1 MIVVGIDPGKN
12 GGIVVIN
19 DGENTNDSP
28 MAEMHKCPPSAV
40 EMSNILRGSMNTA
53 WSQQDRIVVAIE
65 KVWAFPTD
73 ARSAAFKFGVNYGT
87 WLGIIGSLDLAYME
101 VPPKTWMSSY
111 DPIPKNKKERKE
123 YLKQT
128 CTTMYNEMFLYK
140 KNITYAV
147 SDAALIALW
156 CLERKLN
163 EDDRE

>member
-1 MIVVGIDPGKN
+1 
-12 GGIVVIN
+12 
-19 DGENTNDSP
+19 

-87 WLGIIGSLDLAYME
+87 WLGIIGSLNLPYME

-111 DPIPKNKKERKE
+111 EPIPKSKKERKE

-128 CTTMYNEMFLYK
+128 CTTMYKEMFLYK

-147 SDAALIALW
+147 SDAGLIALW

-163 EDDRE
+163 E

>member
-28 MAEMHKCPPSAV
+28 SVEMHKCPPSAV
-40 EMSNILRGSMNTA
+40 GMSDILTKARNIA

-73 ARSAAFKFGVNYGT
+73 ARSAAFKFGVNYGM
-87 WLGIIGSLDLAYME
+87 WLGIIGSLDLPFME
-101 VPPKTWMSSY
+101 VPPKVWMSSY
-111 DPIPKNKKERKE
+111 APVPKDKKERKQ
-123 YLKQT
+123 YLKDT
-128 CTTMYNEMFLYK
+128 CITMYKDIFLYD
-140 KNITYAV
+140 KNVTYAV

-156 CLERKLN
+156 CLERKN
-163 EDDRE
+163 IED

>member
-28 MAEMHKCPPSAV
+28 SVEMHKCPPSSV
-40 EMSNILRGSMNTA
+40 GMSDILTKARNIA

-73 ARSAAFKFGVNYGT
+73 ARSAAFKFGVNYGM
-87 WLGIIGSLDLAYME
+87 WLGIIGSLNISFME
-101 VPPKTWMSSY
+101 VPPKVWMSSY
-111 DPIPKNKKERKE
+111 APVPKDKKERKQ
-123 YLKQT
+123 YLKDT
-128 CTTMYNEMFLYK
+128 CITMYKDIFLYD
-140 KNITYAV
+140 KNVTYAV

-156 CLERKLN
+156 CLERKN
-163 EDDRE
+163 IED

>member
-1 MIVVGIDPGKN
+1 MIVIGIDPGKS

-28 MAEMHKCPPSAV
+28 MAEMHKCPPSPINMA
-40 EMSNILRGSMNTA
+40 SILRNARNTA
-53 WSQQDRIVVAIE
+53 WVQQDKIVVAIE

-73 ARSAAFKFGVNYGT
+73 ARSAAFKFGVNYGM
-87 WLGIIGSLDLAYME
+87 WLGIIGSLDLPFME
-101 VPPKTWMSSY
+101 VPPKTWMKSY
-111 DPIPKNKKERKE
+111 DPVPKIKNERKE
-123 YLKQT
+123 YLKNT
-128 CTTMYNEMFLYK
+128 CTTMYKEMFLYN

-163 EDDRE
+163 EDDR

>member
-28 MAEMHKCPPSAV
+28 SVEMHKCPPSSV
-40 EMSNILRGSMNTA
+40 EMANILTKARNTA
-53 WSQQDRIVVAIE
+53 WVQQDRIVVAIE

-73 ARSAAFKFGVNYGT
+73 ARSAAFKFGVNYGM
-87 WLGIIGSLDLAYME
+87 WLGIIGSLNLAYME
-101 VPPKTWMSSY
+101 VIPKTWMSSY
-111 DPIPKNKKERKE
+111 DPIPKEKKQRKQ
-123 YLKQT
+123 YLKDT
-128 CTTMYNEMFLYK
+128 CITMYKDMFMYD

-156 CLERKLN
+156 CMERKKN
-163 EDDRE
+163 D